1 MIGDT
6 LMLIPP
12 ESIRNVTQL
21 SYERI
26 PVMRSKGT
34 MAKDKDNAQQLLE
47 ITLYFYELVIL
58 DIIDNDCYVLDGD
71 RLLKFFGSDKRVVR
85 GINENGNTIVPY
97 KYGKAEHFV
106 VVNERKEIVFNSL
119 ENSTCV
125 RLGEPV
131 WDKARYLA

>member
-1 MIGDT
+1 MKKIQDVYKTLGDYGC
-6 LMLIPP
+6 LLFCYLHEANIDVD
-12 ESIRNVTQL
+12 I
-21 SYERI
+21 
-26 PVMRSKGT
+26 
-34 MAKDKDNAQQLLE
+34 AK
-47 ITLYFYELVIL
+47 YFNKLVEL
-58 DIIDNDCYVLDGD
+58 DIINNNCYVLDGD

-85 GINENGNTIVPY
+85 GINENGNTIVPF
-97 KYGKAEHFV
+97 KYGKNEHFI

>member
-1 MIGDT
+1 MKKIQDIYKSLGEYGCLLFCYLHEANIDVNIT
-6 LMLIPP
+6 KYFN
-12 ESIRNVTQL
+12 E
-21 SYERI
+21 
-26 PVMRSKGT
+26 
-34 MAKDKDNAQQLLE
+34 LLE
-47 ITLYFYELVIL
+47 L
-58 DIIDNDCYVLDGD
+58 DIIDNDCYVLDAD

-97 KYGKAEHFV
+97 KYRNAEHFV